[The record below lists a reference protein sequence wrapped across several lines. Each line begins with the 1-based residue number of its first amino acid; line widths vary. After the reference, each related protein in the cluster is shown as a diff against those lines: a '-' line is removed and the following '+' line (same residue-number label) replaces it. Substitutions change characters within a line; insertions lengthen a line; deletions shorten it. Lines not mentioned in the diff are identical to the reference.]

1 VTTDYFSALGVPLV
15 AGRGLTDRDRDQSPP
30 VAIVNETFAKR
41 YFGSQTR
48 QAVGARAQLGT
59 VPDDDSPRM
68 EIVGIVGDTKQ
79 AFEADIQPTMYV
91 PYLQPPIDVLA
102 GLYRNLSILLKTSG
116 NPAAL
121 AGGLR
126 QAVND
131 VDRDQPLA
139 RVRTMEDAM
148 AESVTQ
154 PRLRTI
160 LLALLSA
167 IALILSL
174 IGVYGVMAYSVSER
188 THEIG
193 VRIALGA
200 SPAEIRAL
208 IMSEGTRLAAVGIAI
223 GVAGALAMSRAL
235 SALLFGISATDP
247 VTFVLAAAAL
257 AVAALAA
264 AYAPARRAG
273 RIDPVVLLR

>member
-1 VTTDYFSALGVPLV
+1 
-15 AGRGLTDRDRDQSPP
+15 
-30 VAIVNETFAKR
+30 
-41 YFGSQTR
+41 
-48 QAVGARAQLGT
+48 
-59 VPDDDSPRM
+59 
-68 EIVGIVGDTKQ
+68 
-79 AFEADIQPTMYV
+79 
-91 PYLQPPIDVLA
+91 VLA

-247 VTFVLAAAAL
+247 ITFVIAAAAL
-257 AVAALAA
+257 ALAALAA